1 MGSWGIL
8 ERQSDYGLDLL
19 SAIVETQLKAAD
31 FAAFHVADALEAV
44 KADIMEEIR
53 LANRGGSAED
63 LVLYFSEHFPHR
75 FTHGALLIAECLVDY
90 YRTGDLVV
98 TEYAGE
104 RHTPVDHHIKEFII
118 SVNDLNTLLS
128 ELQKVQDPE
137 HPIYRSWIQE
147 ETRQEWLEH
156 IRAEYQILSEHL

>member
-19 SAIVETQLKAAD
+19 GAIVETQLKAAD
-31 FAAFHVADALEAV
+31 FAAFHVADALEAI

-53 LANRGGSAED
+53 LADRSGTAED
-63 LVLYFSEHFPHR
+63 LVLYFNKRFPYS
-75 FTHGALLIAECLVDY
+75 FTHGALLVAECLADL
-90 YRTGDLVV
+90 YRTGELVI
-98 TEYAGE
+98 TEYVGE
-104 RHTPVDHHIKEFII
+104 RRAPVDRHIKEFIV
-118 SVNDLNTLLS
+118 SANDLNALLS

>member
-1 MGSWGIL
+1 MGSWGIF

-19 SAIVETQLKAAD
+19 ETIVATQLTAAD
-31 FAAFHVADALEAV
+31 FDYFHVAGALETV
-44 KADIMEEIR
+44 KADIMEEIG
-53 LANRGGSAED
+53 LADRGGSAEN
-63 LVLYFSEHFPHR
+63 LVLYFSEHFPR
-75 FTHGALLIAECLVDY
+75 SFTHGVLLIAECLVDY
-90 YRTGDLVV
+90 YRTGELVV
-98 TEYAGE
+98 TEYTGE
-104 RHTPVDHHIKEFII
+104 RYTPVDHHIKEFIV
-118 SVNDLNTLLS
+118 SANDLNALLS